1 MWISDEF
8 GQLMCPRRL
17 TLGVGATTG
26 AGPWLLLHLR
36 ARLAAMMPLAYSWDR
51 EIGRS
56 VCIQHMDATMSSDRR
71 CWIMNLEN
79 EPEMAELLERT
90 GAPAWVIT
98 AAEAAM
104 ATDEREAS
112 AWSDSLALAIG
123 RRANRLLRERYGVD
137 ATDR

>member
-1 MWISDEF
+1 
-8 GQLMCPRRL
+8 
-17 TLGVGATTG
+17 
-26 AGPWLLLHLR
+26 
-36 ARLAAMMPLAYSWDR
+36 
-51 EIGRS
+51 
-56 VCIQHMDATMSSDRR
+56 
-71 CWIMNLEN
+71 MNLEN

-104 ATDEREAS
+104 ATDERDAS